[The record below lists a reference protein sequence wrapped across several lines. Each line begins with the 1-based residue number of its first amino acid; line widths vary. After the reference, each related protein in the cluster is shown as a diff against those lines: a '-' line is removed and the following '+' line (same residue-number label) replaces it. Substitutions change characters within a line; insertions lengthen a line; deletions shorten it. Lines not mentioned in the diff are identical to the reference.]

1 MAKLKLLPIKDGR
14 DKNRYCG
21 PSVIS
26 ALTKLTTGE
35 AARLIRMQSPDR
47 KSVKGTH
54 SYEVQRA
61 LNACNID
68 MRRCPLVSNGRS
80 RRPSLAA
87 WLKQSKKDRTPGRVF
102 LIVAGNHWQLVS
114 GRRYTCGRIRDIVSI
129 KDKRVKRRA
138 HVSEV
143 YELTSSNVAKP
154 DIDVTKPK
162 AKSNPAYYH
171 VRKIIKK
178 YPEFDLSYERESQFD
193 GVGTDYWVTMSGPL
207 EELATELEHPLC
219 DEHYC
224 HSIFEVYLRM
234 RDMVLFAK
242 EHYSKVA
249 HL

>member
-1 MAKLKLLPIKDGR
+1 MAKIKLLPIKDGR

-35 AARLIRMQSPDR
+35 AARLIRMQSPNR

-54 SYEVQRA
+54 SYEVRRA
-61 LNACNID
+61 FDACNIE
-68 MRRCPLVSNGRS
+68 MRRFPYTPVVSNGKR

-87 WLKQSKKDRTPGRVF
+87 WLKQSKKARTPGRVF
-102 LIVAGNHWQLVS
+102 LIAAGNHWQLVS

-138 HVSEV
+138 RVSEV
-143 YELTSSNVAKP
+143 YELTSENVTKP
-154 DIDVTKPK
+154 AIDVTKPK
-162 AKSNPAYYH
+162 ARSNPAYYH
-171 VRKIIKK
+171 IRKIIKK
-178 YPEFDLSYERESQFD
+178 YPEFDLTYERESQF
-193 GVGTDYWVTMSGPL
+193 DYWVTMSGPL
-207 EELATELEHPLC
+207 EKLATELEHPLC

-224 HSIFEVYLRM
+224 YSIDEVWSRM
-234 RDMVLFAK
+234 EDMVLFAK

-249 HL
+249 HI

>member
-35 AARLIRMQSPDR
+35 AARLIRMQSPNR

-54 SYEVQRA
+54 SYEVRRA
-61 LNACNID
+61 LDACNIE
-68 MRRCPLVSNGRS
+68 MRRFPYTPVVSNGRS

-87 WLKQSKKDRTPGRVF
+87 WLKQSKKARTPGRVF
-102 LIVAGNHWQLVS
+102 LIAAGNHWQLVS

-143 YELTSSNVAKP
+143 YELTSEN
-154 DIDVTKPK
+154 VTKPAIDVSK
-162 AKSNPAYYH
+162 PRAKSNPAYY
-171 VRKIIKK
+171 
-178 YPEFDLSYERESQFD
+178 LS
-193 GVGTDYWVTMSGPL
+193 L
-207 EELATELEHPLC
+207 IH
-219 DEHYC
+219 
-224 HSIFEVYLRM
+224 I
-234 RDMVLFAK
+234 
-242 EHYSKVA
+242 
-249 HL
+249 

>member
-1 MAKLKLLPIKDGR
+1 MAKIKLLPIKDGR

-35 AARLIRMQSPDR
+35 AARLIRMQSPNR

-54 SYEVQRA
+54 SYEVRRA
-61 LNACNID
+61 LDACNIE
-68 MRRCPLVSNGRS
+68 MRRFPYTPVVSNGKR

-87 WLKQSKKDRTPGRVF
+87 WLKQSKKSRTPGRVF
-102 LIVAGNHWQLVS
+102 LIAAGNHWQLVS

-138 HVSEV
+138 RVSEV
-143 YELTSSNVAKP
+143 YELTSEN
-154 DIDVTKPK
+154 VTKPAIDVSKPK
-162 AKSNPAYYH
+162 ARSNPAYYH

-178 YPEFDLSYERESQFD
+178 YPEFDLTYERESQF
-193 GVGTDYWVTMSGPL
+193 DYWVTMSGPL
-207 EELATELEHPLC
+207 EDLATKLNHPLC

-224 HSIFEVYLRM
+224 YDIDEVWSRM
-234 RDMVLFAK
+234 EDMVLFAK